1 MVAVVSAL
9 IAAGFSYQAEQ
20 RQAHRA
26 DLQATVVE
34 LNEVRQATRLV
45 GDDLA
50 FAPRI
55 ANHQKPDLS
64 RGMART
70 LRRIYV
76 EISEA
81 RALIDPG

>member
-45 GDDLA
+45 GDGLA
-50 FAPRI
+50 SARGLPITKSLTCREGWLERSG
-55 ANHQKPDLS
+55 ASTS
-64 RGMART
+64 R
-70 LRRIYV
+70 
-76 EISEA
+76 
-81 RALIDPG
+81 